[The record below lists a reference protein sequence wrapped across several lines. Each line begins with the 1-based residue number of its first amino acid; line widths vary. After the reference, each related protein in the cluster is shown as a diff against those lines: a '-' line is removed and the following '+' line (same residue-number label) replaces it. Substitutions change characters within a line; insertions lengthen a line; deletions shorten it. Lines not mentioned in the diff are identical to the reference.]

1 MKNWMDKRELML
13 KHDLEGVNSETT
25 EKTRIQTLRANPGPF
40 LILEQNDRSL
50 ISDR

>member
-1 MKNWMDKRELML
+1 ML

-25 EKTRIQTLRANPGPF
+25 EKTRIQTLRAKNPGPF